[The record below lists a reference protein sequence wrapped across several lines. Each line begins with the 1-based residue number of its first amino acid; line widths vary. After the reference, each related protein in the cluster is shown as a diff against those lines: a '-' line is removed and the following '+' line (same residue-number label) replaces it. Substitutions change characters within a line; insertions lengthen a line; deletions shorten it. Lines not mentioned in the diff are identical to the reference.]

1 MGKRLDKKYNDSEHV
16 VEQISAYLDGALDD
30 AVSDEVR
37 AHIDDCSKC
46 HAEYIEVRA
55 TRQLLR
61 RVHEV
66 QPPRAFML
74 TPEMVQRK
82 VWLWERLLVPRNV
95 PKLATG
101 SVLAFGLVLLLLAG
115 NVGSIA
121 SLTSS
126 NVQFA
131 RSGAERNVDHLTGP
145 VLEPAGT
152 PVALYSV
159 TDGTPQAQPPFATF
173 PTVATADAALPLS
186 TPAGVAESKPVQVLP
201 TQAAPSGGSGAPLIP
216 PTQYAAL
223 QDSPTYTSNF
233 SLKSAYTS
241 TMPYDGF
248 GGVQSQ
254 QSPDGIQVL
263 IFSIGGLLVA
273 LGAAFAV
280 GAVVAARR

>member
-1 MGKRLDKKYNDSEHV
+1 MDNRYNNSEHV

-37 AHIDDCSKC
+37 AHIDDCAEC

-61 RVHEV
+61 RVHTV
-66 QPPRAFML
+66 QPPYAFTL

-101 SVLAFGLVLLLLAG
+101 SVMAFGLVLLLLAWNIG
-115 NVGSIA
+115 GIA
-121 SLTSS
+121 SITSS
-126 NVQFA
+126 NMQLA
-131 RSGAERNVDHLTGP
+131 RSGAERNVDHLNGP
-145 VLEPAGT
+145 GLADAGT
-152 PVALYSV
+152 PAQPHYN
-159 TDGTPQAQPPFATF
+159 TIGTPQAQPPFAAQL
-173 PTVATADAALPLS
+173 PTEVTADATLPLS
-186 TPAGVAESKPVQVLP
+186 TPAGVAELKPVQLLP
-201 TQAAPSGGSGAPLIP
+201 TQAVPSGGAGPISATPMVPLES
-216 PTQYAAL
+216 
-223 QDSPTYTSNF
+223 SPEYTLNL

-241 TMPYDGF
+241 TAPYDGYY
-248 GGVQSQ
+248 GVQSQ
-254 QSPDGIQVL
+254 QSTDGLQVL